1 MDDDWTVDVDT
12 PTAKSSKMAGTS
24 GLRRAAI
31 RFQMNGTAT
40 MRLGTVVS
48 AKMERMISSPSSG
61 LTIFMPSLSILIAV
75 DLSCDAMPAPSQA
88 PHCVLTLLI
97 PIL

>member
-1 MDDDWTVDVDT
+1 MVVDLAA
-12 PTAKSSKMAGTS
+12 PTAKSSKIAGTS
-24 GLRRAAI
+24 GPRRAAM
-31 RFQMNGTAT
+31 RSQMNGTAT
-40 MRLGTVVS
+40 MRLGTIVS
-48 AKMERMISSPSSG
+48 AKMERMSFSPSSG